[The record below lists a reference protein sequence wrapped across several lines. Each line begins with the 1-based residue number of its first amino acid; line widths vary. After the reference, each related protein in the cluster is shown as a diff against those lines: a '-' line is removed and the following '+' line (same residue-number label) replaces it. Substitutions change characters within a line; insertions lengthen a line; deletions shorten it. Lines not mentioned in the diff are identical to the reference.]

1 MVQYEGAWSI
11 RRMLLFLV
19 LLGTAGLGAELFLL
33 EHTETVWQWIPFVV
47 LGCGFLSAL
56 AVAIAP
62 RRTTVLIYRGI
73 MMAFVAAGVLGLYL
87 HFEGN
92 AAFELEMDDSLQGLG
107 LFWKSMRGATPALA
121 PGAMAQLGLLGLI
134 QAYRHPALLNSAR
147 RDS

>member
-1 MVQYEGAWSI
+1 
-11 RRMLLFLV
+11 MLLLLV
-19 LLGTAGLGAELFLL
+19 LLGTVGLGAELFLL
-33 EHTETVWQWIPFVV
+33 EHTETIWQWIPLIV
-47 LGCGFLSAL
+47 LGCGFFSGLT
-56 AVAIAP
+56 VAFAP
-62 RRTTVLIYRGI
+62 RRSTVLIYRGV
-73 MMAFVAAGVLGLYL
+73 MVVFVAAGVLGLYL

-92 AAFELEMDDSLQGLG
+92 AAFELEMDESLQGIG